1 MAGKHSV
8 TTLTKNLLQRE
19 NPFNLEQPKG
29 IITNGAILEKDEED
43 CLRNCISLGK
53 AADEFYESCLT
64 EKNIQLLET
73 SPETRKSTKKMN
85 ERKEYDLA
93 KKTVKFLRHINYA
106 RLQNFDLQVLMG
118 YEISPTCFYLTK
130 RGLIRKPNKSEL
142 TTELKSTI
150 ANNIPTHLPRIDHH
164 RNLIVNFVAYTR
176 KVSKKSK
183 P

>member
-1 MAGKHSV
+1 MTITVIGCTMNYSLHHEFSDHQSRQTWQTKQTNMAGKHSV

-43 CLRNCISLGK
+43 CLMNCISLGK

-64 EKNIQLLET
+64 EKSIQLLET
-73 SPETRKSTKKMN
+73 IPKTRKSTKKMN

-106 RLQNFDLQVLMG
+106 GWQNFDLKIFMAM
-118 YEISPTCFYLTK
+118 
-130 RGLIRKPNKSEL
+130 KS
-142 TTELKSTI
+142 
-150 ANNIPTHLPRIDHH
+150 HLLAFI
-164 RNLIVNFVAYTR
+164 LQKEV
-176 KVSKKSK
+176 
-183 P
+183 